1 MMPGYRHVTA
11 VVDGLETAYLAA
23 GSGAPLVLL
32 HGGEFG
38 SSAELG
44 WERVIDRL
52 AETHRVIAPDVLGF
66 GGSAKVVD
74 FVDGRG
80 MRIRHIARL
89 LETLGIERADFA
101 GNSMGGVMLLVDQAS
116 ERPVLPVDR
125 MAVIC
130 GGGEILQNEH
140 SAALFDYDG
149 SLEGMRRIVRAL
161 FHEPEVAADEAY
173 VARRHASSL
182 LPGAWEAVAS
192 ARFRRPGHVS
202 SGGGEPAYERIAVP
216 TLVIEGAH
224 DKLKPAG
231 WAAGVAARIPG
242 ARSAIVDEA
251 GHCPQLEQPD
261 AVVALFREW
270 FAEGSR
276 ND

>member
-1 MMPGYRHVTA
+1 MMPGYRHQTT
-11 VVDGLETAYLAA
+11 VVDGLETAYLEA

-38 SSAELG
+38 ASAELG

-52 AETHRVIAPDVLGF
+52 AETYRVIAPDVLGF

-161 FHEPEVAADEAY
+161 FDEPEVAADDAY

-202 SGGGEPAYERIAVP
+202 SGGGEPAYGRIAVP
-216 TLVIEGAH
+216 TLVIEGAE

-231 WAAGVAARIPG
+231 WAAGIAARIPG
-242 ARSAIVDEA
+242 ARSVVVDDA

-270 FAEGSR
+270 FAEGGR